1 MDAYI
6 NALKQGCR
14 CVERKILNLNSSF
27 LYYYLYGN
35 LCVLVDC
42 WDGDD
47 GDPIIYHGWTL
58 TTKILFREVLSD
70 AVKRYAFHATEYPLV
85 LSIENHC
92 SIEQQVREK

>member
-14 CVERKILNLNSSF
+14 CVERKNLNYFSF
-27 LYYYLYGN
+27 LNYYFYGKF
-35 LCVLVDC
+35 VVSVDC